1 MRDSHVGCVL
11 YNGKENH
18 YQIRSWI
25 QIMRNVRVLS
35 NQDRACIVGSP
46 MHVWW
51 ENCTVRYILVLSD
64 YCSSPIT
71 NDYWNSWIY
80 IIRNIFRHSII
91 TAVSKLEQL
100 ERLRSEDTPR
110 RPVITLTI
118 DQFILNPKSILLIS
132 SYRIPS
138 QKKVKA
144 EKIRKI
150 CEKI

>member
-1 MRDSHVGCVL
+1 MGEKILPAWKISHQKDICG
-11 YNGKENH
+11 GIFSTENF
-18 YQIRSWI
+18 YQIYT
-25 QIMRNVRVLS
+25 
-35 NQDRACIVGSP
+35 CEGSK
-46 MHVWW
+46 
-51 ENCTVRYILVLSD
+51 
-64 YCSSPIT
+64 
-71 NDYWNSWIY
+71 
-80 IIRNIFRHSII
+80 
-91 TAVSKLEQL
+91 SKL

>member
-1 MRDSHVGCVL
+1 MNR
-11 YNGKENH
+11 
-18 YQIRSWI
+18 
-25 QIMRNVRVLS
+25 
-35 NQDRACIVGSP
+35 IVHG
-46 MHVWW
+46 
-51 ENCTVRYILVLSD
+51 LK
-64 YCSSPIT
+64 
-71 NDYWNSWIY
+71 IY
-80 IIRNIFRHSII
+80 IQHPNICIEL
-91 TAVSKLEQL
+91 TKLEQL

-150 CEKI
+150 WEKI